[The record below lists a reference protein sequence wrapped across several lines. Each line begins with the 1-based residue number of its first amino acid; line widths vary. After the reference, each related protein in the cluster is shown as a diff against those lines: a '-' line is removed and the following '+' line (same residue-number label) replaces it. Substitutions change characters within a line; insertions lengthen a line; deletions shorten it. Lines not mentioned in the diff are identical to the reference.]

1 MSDTPETHA
10 PPPAAPSPDDEGAPE
25 VLDFG
30 APRTGSYRPDEI
42 HEISRAPGV
51 YQMFDARG
59 KVVYV
64 GKAIS
69 LRARVRQYFVESGGD
84 ERISVPLIRQATHHI
99 ETIVTASEKEAF
111 LLENTLIKRHRPRY
125 NVRLRDDK
133 TYVSVRIDPHEEWP
147 RPTVVRRRPPGDRA
161 LYFGPYTNAFA
172 IRQTL
177 RFLQKV
183 FPLRS
188 CADHVLRNR
197 TRPCVLHQVGRCLG
211 VCVGRASREEYD
223 AYVRDTILFLKGH
236 TRELVESLRAQMLE
250 ASARMEYERARVLR
264 DRITALEQSSER
276 QHVVSSDTVDRD
288 VVGYAEEQG
297 RAAIVLLFF
306 REGHLV
312 ETLDWTLA
320 VYGQT
325 PGQTLESFFGQYYG
339 EGRLL
344 PREVLLP
351 EATDNQPM
359 IAEWLGE
366 LRGGPVEVAVPQRG
380 DKVRL
385 VELAQANAREILARA
400 LVGHAQAEVLLADLA
415 RRLHLDAPPR
425 VIECYD
431 IATLQGTLS
440 AGSRVVF
447 QDGDPYKAGYRLYRI
462 RTVEGQDDFAMMK
475 EVLTRRFRGVA
486 QGQGDPAPDLVL
498 VDGGKGQLAFALA
511 ALAEAGLPDQPVA
524 ALAKERREE
533 GLERV
538 PERLFLPGRKNP
550 VVFPPR
556 APSFY
561 LLQRLR
567 DEAHRF
573 VNTYHAR
580 LRSKANLRSSL
591 EEIPGIGKGRTR
603 ALLKHF
609 GSLARIRA
617 ATLDDLAA
625 APGLPRPVAEQ
636 LHNYLH
642 SPAVAPGAVPGV
654 SPSGPS
660 SPAVPDEAVPNS
672 SPETAPSASIA
683 DGSDDDPDDDP
694 DEITVEDLGDQETDD
709 LTEKDRL

>member
-1 MSDTPETHA
+1 MSDTPENSVLA
-10 PPPAAPSPDDEGAPE
+10 SPPSPDDDGPPE
-25 VLDFG
+25 TLDLG
-30 APRTGSYRPDEI
+30 APRTGSFRPDEI
-42 HEISRAPGV
+42 QQIPRAPGV

-59 KVVYV
+59 KIVYV
-64 GKAIS
+64 GKAIN
-69 LRARVRQYFVESGGD
+69 LRARVRQYFAESGGD
-84 ERISVPLIRQATHHI
+84 ERISVPLIRTATHHI
-99 ETIVTASEKEAF
+99 ETIVTGGEKEAF

-161 LYFGPYTNAFA
+161 LYFGPYTNAAA

-211 VCVGRASREEYD
+211 VCIGRASREEYD

-250 ASARMEYERARVLR
+250 ASGRMEYERARVLR
-264 DRITALEQSSER
+264 DRVAALEQSSER

-325 PGQTLESFFGQYYG
+325 PGQTLESFLGQYYG
-339 EGRLL
+339 EGRLM

-351 EATDNQPM
+351 EAADDQAM
-359 IAEWLGE
+359 IAEWLSE
-366 LRGGPVEVAVPQRG
+366 LRGGPVDLAVPQRG
-380 DKVRL
+380 EKVRL

-415 RRLHLDAPPR
+415 RRLHLSAPPR

-440 AGSRVVF
+440 AGSRVMF

-533 GLERV
+533 GRERV

-617 ATLDDLAA
+617 ATLEELAA

-636 LHNYLH
+636 LHSYLH
-642 SPAVAPGAVPGV
+642 APAAGPGDVPAGSAIPDASQSDIGEKIALSDSV
-654 SPSGPS
+654 DADSEEG
-660 SPAVPDEAVPNS
+660 PDELTL
-672 SPETAPSASIA
+672 E
-683 DGSDDDPDDDP
+683 DLDDEEP
-694 DEITVEDLGDQETDD
+694 DEGTKEQEP
-709 LTEKDRL
+709 